1 MVGVL
6 KNIKK
11 METTIKKM
19 TKSYLEKLQSI
30 EHSEGDILKIIP
42 PAIKLLLCPIFHFLK
57 KDTI

>member
-42 PAIKLLLCPIFHFLK
+42 PAIKLY
-57 KDTI
+57 